1 MSALLLAWLRRHWV
15 ILVPM
20 CVLVVA
26 STWLFHKT
34 YETGYDRGVA
44 EWKGKYDEK
53 AADLAAAQAQ
63 FEKEQRAEETRRQDA
78 IDQVRRDAQ
87 KQVQQAS
94 ADARDADAASKR
106 LQQQLDRM
114 GTAYRNASKNPGTP
128 AGSPA
133 AACPAGV
140 LADLLRESDARSGIL
155 AAEADRARA
164 AGNTCERAFDAL
176 SKVR

>member
-1 MSALLLAWLRRHWV
+1 MNAVLLAWLRAHWLTIAVAIIV
-15 ILVPM
+15 ITSLIWYGHEKDQ
-20 CVLVVA
+20 A
-26 STWLFHKT
+26 
-34 YETGYDRGVA
+34 GYDRGVA
-44 EWKGKYDEK
+44 EWKGKYDKK
-53 AADLAAAQAQ
+53 AADLAAAQAK

-114 GTAYRNASKNPGTP
+114 GAAYRSASKNPGTP
-128 AGSPA
+128 ARSPA

-140 LADLLRESDARSGIL
+140 LADLLRESDARAGIL
-155 AAEADRARA
+155 AAEADRARN
-164 AGNTCERAFDAL
+164 AGNTCERSYDSL
-176 SKVR
+176 NNR

>member
-1 MSALLLAWLRRHWV
+1 MSALLLAWLRAHWLP
-15 ILVPM
+15 IAIAAIAIISL
-20 CVLVVA
+20 A
-26 STWLFHKT
+26 WYGHEKDQA
-34 YETGYDRGVA
+34 GYDRGVA
-44 EWKGKYDEK
+44 EWKKKYDDK

-87 KQVQQAS
+87 QQVQQAK

-114 GTAYRNASKNPGTP
+114 GAAYRNASKNPGTP
-128 AGSPA
+128 AGGQA

-164 AGNTCERAFDAL
+164 AGSACERSYDSL
-176 SKVR
+176 NNR

>member
-1 MSALLLAWLRRHWV
+1 MNALLLAWLRTHWV
-15 ILVPM
+15 SVL
-20 CVLVVA
+20 LVVLLGYSA
-26 STWLFHKT
+26 IALYGRGSRI
-34 YETGYDRGVA
+34 GYDRGVA
-44 EWKGKYDEK
+44 EWKGKYDQK
-53 AADLAAAQAQ
+53 AADLAEAQAK

-106 LQQQLDRM
+106 LQQQADRLAA
-114 GTAYRNASKNPGTP
+114 AYRNASKNPGTP
-128 AGSPA
+128 TGGQA

-164 AGNTCERAFDAL
+164 AGNTCERSYDSL
-176 SKVR
+176 NNR